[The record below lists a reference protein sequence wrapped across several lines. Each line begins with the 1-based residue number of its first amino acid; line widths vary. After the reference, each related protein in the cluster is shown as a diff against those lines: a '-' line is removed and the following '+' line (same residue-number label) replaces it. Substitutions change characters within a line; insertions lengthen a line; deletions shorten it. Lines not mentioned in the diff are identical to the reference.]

1 MQNMYEKKSAFLSLT
16 PKSGFIIERVHIQ
29 DLISPA
35 SFHYHDS
42 YELYYLYSGERYYFI
57 NDKTYHVSKGAF
69 VLINPYE
76 IHKTDVLANSGF
88 DRVLIHFKKEQLEV
102 FNELNVNPFSNLENG
117 IHVIS
122 LDSQE
127 QLFIEKLLD
136 NMINEFNNF
145 KYMTDY
151 IKINLVNI
159 LLFLNNC
166 KPKQQDEGLL
176 SIKQG
181 YKTIFN
187 ISAFINNNYYKNITL
202 DEITRNFYI
211 NKFYF
216 SHLFKEVT
224 GFTFIEYL
232 NNIRIKEAKKLLIT
246 TTLSID
252 EIAFKVGYNSNT
264 HFGRVFKKLTGI
276 SPLNFRNNR

>member
-1 MQNMYEKKSAFLSLT
+1 MKSLYEKKSACLSLT
-16 PKSGFIIERVHIQ
+16 PKSGFIIERLHVEN
-29 DLISPA
+29 LISSA

-57 NDKTYHVSKGAF
+57 SDRIYHVSKGSF

-88 DRVLIHFKKEQLEV
+88 DRILIHFKKDQLEL
-102 FNELNVNPFSNLENG
+102 FNKLNINPFLNLENG

-127 QLFIEKLLD
+127 QLFIEKILG
-136 NMINEFNNF
+136 NMLNEYKNYN
-145 KYMTDY
+145 YMTDC
-151 IKINLVNI
+151 IKLNLVNI

-187 ISAFINNNYYKNITL
+187 ITAFINNNYYEDITL
-202 DEITRNFYI
+202 DTITTSFFI
-211 NKFYF
+211 NKYYF

-224 GFTFIEYL
+224 GFNFIEYL

-246 TTLSID
+246 TNLSID

-264 HFGRVFKKLTGI
+264 HFGRVFKKMNGI
-276 SPLNFRNNR
+276 SPLSFRTYR

>member
-1 MQNMYEKKSAFLSLT
+1 MQNIYDKKSAFHSLT

-29 DLISPA
+29 DLISSA
-35 SFHYHDS
+35 GFHYHDS

-76 IHKTDVLANSGF
+76 IHKTDVLAKSGF

-102 FNELNVNPFSNLENG
+102 FNELNINPFSSLENG

-136 NMINEFNNF
+136 NMLNEFNNF

-211 NKFYF
+211 N
-216 SHLFKEVT
+216 
-224 GFTFIEYL
+224 
-232 NNIRIKEAKKLLIT
+232 
-246 TTLSID
+246 
-252 EIAFKVGYNSNT
+252 
-264 HFGRVFKKLTGI
+264 
-276 SPLNFRNNR
+276 